1 MTISFFIG
9 GARSGK
15 SISAEKYTLSL
26 GQDPIY
32 MATCEISDDEM
43 AQRVK
48 RHQDRRD
55 KNWTTILTPLDV
67 SDEIKKLGAK
77 EPILIDCLTLWLSN
91 HLLRNN
97 NLEKKVDEL
106 TNTLKNSKSDIV
118 LVSNEVG
125 TGIVPDNA
133 LAREFRDNAGFMN
146 QKIASVSDKVYWVV
160 AGIPTRI
167 K

>member
-15 SISAEKYTLSL
+15 SKSAEIHTLKFGL
-26 GQDPIY
+26 PATYI
-32 MATCEISDDEM
+32 ATCEVLDEEM

-48 RHQDRRD
+48 KHQARRD
-55 KNWTTILTPLDV
+55 ESWSTLFTPLKLA
-67 SDEIKKLGAK
+67 DEIKKIGSNG
-77 EPILIDCLTLWLSN
+77 PILVDCLTLWLSN
-91 HLLRNN
+91 HLLKNN
-97 NLEKKVDEL
+97 DLEREIDEL
-106 TNTLKNSKSDIV
+106 ANSLKNSNANIV

-146 QKIASVSDKVYWVV
+146 QKIASVSDEVYWVV
-160 AGIPTRI
+160 AGIQTQI

>member
-15 SISAEKYTLSL
+15 SKSAEIHTLKFGL
-26 GQDPIY
+26 PATYI
-32 MATCEISDDEM
+32 ATCEVLDEEM

-48 RHQDRRD
+48 KHQARRD
-55 KNWTTILTPLDV
+55 ESWSTLFTPLKLA
-67 SDEIKKLGAK
+67 DEIKKIGSNK
-77 EPILIDCLTLWLSN
+77 PILVDCLTLWLSN
-91 HLLRNN
+91 HLLKNN
-97 NLEKKVDEL
+97 DLEREIDEL
-106 TNTLKNSKSDIV
+106 ANSLKNSNANIV

-146 QKIASVSDKVYWVV
+146 QKIASVSDEVYWVV
-160 AGIPTRI
+160 AGIQTQI

>member
-15 SISAEKYTLSL
+15 SKMAEMHTLKL
-26 GQDPIY
+26 GKRATYI
-32 MATCEISDDEM
+32 ATCEVFDEEM
-43 AQRVK
+43 AQRVEK
-48 RHQDRRD
+48 HQERRG
-55 KNWTTILTPLDV
+55 KNWSTLLTPLNLAR
-67 SDEIKKLGAK
+67 EIKNI
-77 EPILIDCLTLWLSN
+77 EQSNPILIDCLTLWLSN

-146 QKIASVSDKVYWVV
+146 QKIASLSDEVYWVV

>member
-15 SISAEKYTLSL
+15 SKSAEMHTLRFGS
-26 GQDPIY
+26 PATYI
-32 MATCEISDDEM
+32 ATCEVLDKEM

-48 RHQDRRD
+48 KHQARRGE
-55 KNWTTILTPLDV
+55 NWSTLFTPFNLA
-67 SDEIKKLGAK
+67 DEIKKVGANG
-77 EPILIDCLTLWLSN
+77 PILVDCLTLWLSN
-91 HLLRNN
+91 HLLKNN
-97 NLEKKVDEL
+97 ALEREIDEL
-106 TNTLKNSKSDIV
+106 TNSLKNSKSNIV

-133 LAREFRDNAGFMN
+133 LARKFRDSAGLMN
-146 QKIASVSDKVYWVV
+146 QKIASVSDEVYWVV
-160 AGIPTRI
+160 AGIQTQI

>member
-15 SISAEKYTLSL
+15 SKSAEIHTLKFGL
-26 GQDPIY
+26 PATYI
-32 MATCEISDDEM
+32 ATCEVLDEEM

-48 RHQDRRD
+48 KHQARRD
-55 KNWTTILTPLDV
+55 ESWSTLFTPLNLA
-67 SDEIKKLGAK
+67 DEIQKIGSNK
-77 EPILIDCLTLWLSN
+77 PILVDCLTLWLSN
-91 HLLRNN
+91 HLLKKND
-97 NLEKKVDEL
+97 LEREIDEL
-106 TNTLKNSKSDIV
+106 ANSLKNSNANIV

-125 TGIVPDNA
+125 TGIVPDNE

-146 QKIASVSDKVYWVV
+146 QKIASVSDEVYWVV
-160 AGIPTRI
+160 AGIQTQI

>member
-15 SISAEKYTLSL
+15 SKSAEIHTLKFGL
-26 GQDPIY
+26 PATYI
-32 MATCEISDDEM
+32 ATCEVLDEEM

-48 RHQDRRD
+48 KHQARRD
-55 KNWTTILTPLDV
+55 ESWSTLFTPLNLA
-67 SDEIKKLGAK
+67 DEIQKIGSNR
-77 EPILIDCLTLWLSN
+77 PILVDCLTLWLSN
-91 HLLRNN
+91 HLLKKND
-97 NLEKKVDEL
+97 LERKIDEL
-106 TNTLKNSKSDIV
+106 ANSLKNSNANIV

-146 QKIASVSDKVYWVV
+146 QKIASLSDEVYWVV
-160 AGIPTRI
+160 AGIQTQI

>member
-15 SISAEKYTLSL
+15 SKSAEIHTLKFGS
-26 GQDPIY
+26 PATYI
-32 MATCEISDDEM
+32 ATCEALDEEM

-48 RHQDRRD
+48 KHQARRD
-55 KNWTTILTPLDV
+55 ESWSTLFTPLNLA
-67 SDEIKKLGAK
+67 DEIQKIGSNK
-77 EPILIDCLTLWLSN
+77 PILVDCLTLWLSN
-91 HLLRNN
+91 HLLKKND
-97 NLEKKVDEL
+97 LEKEIDEL
-106 TNTLKNSKSDIV
+106 ANSLKNSNANIV

-146 QKIASVSDKVYWVV
+146 QKIASVSDEVYWVV
-160 AGIPTRI
+160 AGIQTQI

>member
-26 GQDPIY
+26 GQEPIY

-43 AQRVK
+43 ARRVK

-55 KNWTTILTPLDV
+55 KNWTTILAPLDV

-91 HLLRNN
+91 HLFRNN

-106 TNTLKNSKSDIV
+106 TNTLKNSKADIV

-133 LAREFRDNAGFMN
+133 LAREFRDSAGFMN
-146 QKIASVSDKVYWVV
+146 QKIASFSDEVYWVV
-160 AGIPTRI
+160 AVIPTRI

>member
-15 SISAEKYTLSL
+15 SKSAEIHTLKFGL
-26 GQDPIY
+26 PATYI
-32 MATCEISDDEM
+32 ATCEVLDEEM

-48 RHQDRRD
+48 KHQARRD
-55 KNWTTILTPLDV
+55 ESWSTLFTPLNLA
-67 SDEIKKLGAK
+67 DEIQKIGSNK
-77 EPILIDCLTLWLSN
+77 PILVDCLTLWLSN
-91 HLLRNN
+91 HLLKNN
-97 NLEKKVDEL
+97 DLEREIDEL
-106 TNTLKNSKSDIV
+106 ANSLKNSNANIV

-146 QKIASVSDKVYWVV
+146 QKIASVSDEVYWVV
-160 AGIPTRI
+160 AGIQTQI

>member
-15 SISAEKYTLSL
+15 SKSAEIHTLKFGS
-26 GQDPIY
+26 PATYI
-32 MATCEISDDEM
+32 ATCEALDEEM

-48 RHQDRRD
+48 KHQARRD
-55 KNWTTILTPLDV
+55 ESWSTLFTPLNLA
-67 SDEIKKLGAK
+67 DEIQKIGSNK
-77 EPILIDCLTLWLSN
+77 PILVDCLTLWLSN
-91 HLLRNN
+91 HLLKKND
-97 NLEKKVDEL
+97 LEREIDEL
-106 TNTLKNSKSDIV
+106 ANSLKNSNANIV

-146 QKIASVSDKVYWVV
+146 QKIASVSDEVYWVV
-160 AGIPTRI
+160 AGIQTQI

>member
-15 SISAEKYTLSL
+15 SISAEEYTLSL
-26 GQDPIY
+26 GQEPIY

-43 AQRVK
+43 ARRVI
-48 RHQDRRD
+48 RHQDHRD
-55 KNWTTILTPLDV
+55 KNWTTILAPLDV
-67 SDEIKKLGAK
+67 SNEIKKLGAK

-106 TNTLKNSKSDIV
+106 TNTVKNSKADIV

-133 LAREFRDNAGFMN
+133 LAREFRDSAGFMN
-146 QKIASVSDKVYWVV
+146 QKIASVSDEVYWVV

>member
-15 SISAEKYTLSL
+15 SKSAEMHTLRFGS
-26 GQDPIY
+26 PATYI
-32 MATCEISDDEM
+32 ATCEVLDKEM

-48 RHQDRRD
+48 KHQARRGE
-55 KNWTTILTPLDV
+55 NWSTLFTPFNLA
-67 SDEIKKLGAK
+67 DEIKKVGSNG
-77 EPILIDCLTLWLSN
+77 PILVDCLTLWLSN
-91 HLLRNN
+91 HLLKNN
-97 NLEKKVDEL
+97 DLEREIGEL
-106 TNTLKNSKSDIV
+106 SNSLKNSKSNIV

-133 LAREFRDNAGFMN
+133 LARKFRDSAGLMN
-146 QKIASVSDKVYWVV
+146 QKIASVSDEVYWVV
-160 AGIPTRI
+160 AGIQTQI

>member
-15 SISAEKYTLSL
+15 SKSAEIHTLKFGL
-26 GQDPIY
+26 PATYI
-32 MATCEISDDEM
+32 ATCEVLDEEM

-48 RHQDRRD
+48 KHQARRD
-55 KNWTTILTPLDV
+55 ESWSTLFTPLNLA
-67 SDEIKKLGAK
+67 DEIQKIGSNR
-77 EPILIDCLTLWLSN
+77 PILVDCLTLWLSN
-91 HLLRNN
+91 HLLKKND
-97 NLEKKVDEL
+97 LEREIDEL
-106 TNTLKNSKSDIV
+106 ANSLKNSNANIV

-146 QKIASVSDKVYWVV
+146 QKIASVSDEVYWVV
-160 AGIPTRI
+160 AGIQTQI

>member
-15 SISAEKYTLSL
+15 SKSAEIHTLKFGS
-26 GQDPIY
+26 PATYI
-32 MATCEISDDEM
+32 ATCGVLDEEM

-48 RHQDRRD
+48 KHQARRD
-55 KNWTTILTPLDV
+55 ESWSTLFTPLNLA
-67 SDEIKKLGAK
+67 DEIQKIGSNK
-77 EPILIDCLTLWLSN
+77 PILVDCLTLWLSN
-91 HLLRNN
+91 HLLKKND
-97 NLEKKVDEL
+97 LERKIDEL
-106 TNTLKNSKSDIV
+106 ANSLKNSNANIV

-146 QKIASVSDKVYWVV
+146 QKIASVSDEVYWVV
-160 AGIPTRI
+160 AGIQTQI

>member
-15 SISAEKYTLSL
+15 SKTAEIHTLKFGS
-26 GQDPIY
+26 PATYI
-32 MATCEISDDEM
+32 ATCEVLDEEM

-48 RHQDRRD
+48 KHQARRD
-55 KNWTTILTPLDV
+55 ESWSTLFTPLNLA
-67 SDEIKKLGAK
+67 DEIQKIGSNR
-77 EPILIDCLTLWLSN
+77 PILVDCLTLWLSN
-91 HLLRNN
+91 HLLKKND
-97 NLEKKVDEL
+97 LEREIDEL
-106 TNTLKNSKSDIV
+106 ANSLKNSNANIV

-133 LAREFRDNAGFMN
+133 LARQFRDGAGFMN
-146 QKIASVSDKVYWVV
+146 QKIASVSDEVYWVV
-160 AGIPTRI
+160 AGIQTQI

>member
-15 SISAEKYTLSL
+15 SISADKHTLSL
-26 GQDPIY
+26 GEKPFY
-32 MATCEISDDEM
+32 MATCEILDEEM
-43 AQRVK
+43 ERRVK
-48 RHQDRRD
+48 RHKERRD
-55 KNWTTILTPLDV
+55 KNWTTILAPLDV

-77 EPILIDCLTLWLSN
+77 GPILVDCLTLWLSN
-91 HLLRNN
+91 HLLKKN
-97 NLEKKVDEL
+97 NLEKKIDEL
-106 TNTLKNSKSDIV
+106 ANTLINAKADIV

-133 LAREFRDNAGFMN
+133 LAREFRDNAGLMN
-146 QKIASVSDKVYWVV
+146 QKIASVSDEVYWVV
-160 AGIPTRI
+160 AGITTRI

>member
-15 SISAEKYTLSL
+15 SKSAEMHTLRFGS
-26 GQDPIY
+26 PATYI
-32 MATCEISDDEM
+32 ATCEVLDKEM

-48 RHQDRRD
+48 KHQARRGE
-55 KNWTTILTPLDV
+55 NWSTLFTPFNLA
-67 SDEIKKLGAK
+67 DEIKKVGSNG
-77 EPILIDCLTLWLSN
+77 PILVDCLTLWLSN
-91 HLLRNN
+91 HLLKNN
-97 NLEKKVDEL
+97 ALEREIDEL
-106 TNTLKNSKSDIV
+106 TGSLKNSKSNIV

-133 LAREFRDNAGFMN
+133 LARKFRDSAGLMN
-146 QKIASVSDKVYWVV
+146 QKIASVSDEVYWVV
-160 AGIPTRI
+160 AGIQTQI

>member
-15 SISAEKYTLSL
+15 SKSAEIHTLKFVL
-26 GQDPIY
+26 PATYI
-32 MATCEISDDEM
+32 ATCEVLDEEM

-48 RHQDRRD
+48 KHQARRD
-55 KNWTTILTPLDV
+55 ESWSTLFTPLNLA
-67 SDEIKKLGAK
+67 DEIQKIGSNK
-77 EPILIDCLTLWLSN
+77 PILVDCLTLWLSN
-91 HLLRNN
+91 HLLKKND
-97 NLEKKVDEL
+97 LEREIDEL
-106 TNTLKNSKSDIV
+106 ANSLKNSNANIV

-146 QKIASVSDKVYWVV
+146 QKIASVSDEVYWVV
-160 AGIPTRI
+160 AGIQTQI

>member
-15 SISAEKYTLSL
+15 SKSAEIHTLKFGL
-26 GQDPIY
+26 PATYI
-32 MATCEISDDEM
+32 ATCEVLDEEM

-48 RHQDRRD
+48 KHQARRD
-55 KNWTTILTPLDV
+55 ESWSTLFTPLNLA
-67 SDEIKKLGAK
+67 DEIQKIGSNK
-77 EPILIDCLTLWLSN
+77 PILVDCLTLCLSN
-91 HLLRNN
+91 HLLKKND
-97 NLEKKVDEL
+97 LEREIDEL
-106 TNTLKNSKSDIV
+106 ANSLKNSNANIV

-146 QKIASVSDKVYWVV
+146 QKIASVSDEVYWVV
-160 AGIPTRI
+160 AGIQTQI